1 VPAFHFIHPGD
12 LSTRTGGYRY
22 ARELLA
28 ALERRGFM
36 PSVHRLA
43 DSFPFPDAPALNH
56 AADVLAGIPDGNLVV
71 VDGLALG
78 AMPAQVAAHGARLKL
93 VALVHHPLALEKGL
107 CADEVSRL
115 AASERAALAWARA
128 VVVTSPA
135 TAAALGDYDVPAAL
149 ITVVLPGTERVRAA
163 RRRTGPA
170 ASLPSAST
178 PAATGPAAT
187 TPAATTPAAT
197 TPAATTPAA
206 ITPAAIVATATA
218 TEPMRLLCVASVT
231 PRKGH
236 LDLVEALA
244 ACRARNPEIPWRL
257 LCIGSLERDPGCA
270 AAVADRIRS
279 LGLDERVR
287 LAGEHDEAGVD
298 RAYAESDVFV
308 LASHHEGYGMVL
320 AEAMAHGLPIVS
332 TTAGAIPDTVPPGA
346 GLLVEPGNVGALAA
360 ALERVLTGQADM
372 DAMAAS
378 AGRAAADLPD
388 WDAAAEGFI
397 GVLRALQD
405 DFGAGSRVAGS
416 EETDAAGG
424 HPDPLSFAAS
434 WLALREPHD
443 HAARADELTQQ
454 LCRYLRSR
462 SADSDKGAI
471 RVLDL
476 ACGTGSSLRYLAP
489 RLGAS
494 QHWTM
499 VDRDPALLARL
510 CGEERPQVAIEPV
523 CLDLVEDLERLPLA
537 GVDLITASALLD
549 LVSAG
554 WLERL
559 VAAVLDAR
567 KQQPARS
574 GPPALLFALSYDGS
588 VIWQPALPE
597 DGAAVALFNRHQ
609 RSDKGFGP
617 ALGPSA
623 AGEAALQLQ
632 AAGFTVTQA
641 SSTWRL
647 GPADTAIQREF
658 LAGIAGAAATLAS
671 ESTRVQAWLQERL
684 ALVDRGHSAVEVGH
698 QDVLAVPP
706 RLPDR

>member
-1 VPAFHFIHPGD
+1 
-12 LSTRTGGYRY
+12 
-22 ARELLA
+22 
-28 ALERRGFM
+28 M

-149 ITVVLPGTERVRAA
+149 ITVVLPGTERIRAA

-170 ASLPSAST
+170 AS
-178 PAATGPAAT
+178 

-197 TPAATTPAA
+197 
-206 ITPAAIVATATA
+206 VATATA

-510 CGEERPQVAIEPV
+510 SGEERPQVAIEPV

-559 VAAVLDAR
+559 IAAVLDAR
-567 KQQPARS
+567 KQQTARS

-658 LAGIAGAAATLAS
+658 LVGIAGAAATLAP
-671 ESTRVQAWLQERL
+671 ESTRLQAWLQERL